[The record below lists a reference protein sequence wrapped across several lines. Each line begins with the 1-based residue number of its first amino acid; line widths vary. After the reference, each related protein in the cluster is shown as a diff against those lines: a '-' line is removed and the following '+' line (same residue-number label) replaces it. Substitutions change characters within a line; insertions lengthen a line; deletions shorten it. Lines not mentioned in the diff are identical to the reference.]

1 MKTYIF
7 LGSIDQS
14 WLNCIETI
22 EVIPFKLS
30 VGDEITTRK
39 FSVTTVKRVVI
50 LLGETNTQLV
60 VI

>member
-7 LGSIDQS
+7 LGSIDHA
-14 WLNCIETI
+14 WLNCIDTI
-22 EVIPFKLS
+22 EVFPFKLS
-30 VGDEITTRK
+30 VGDEVSTRK

-50 LLGETNTQLV
+50 LFGETNTQLV